1 MSSSSFVLTPRSS
14 VRSAVGSSLGHVI
27 VWMGGQ
33 GGAQHLRQVVHDA
46 GLLGVDQ
53 VEFPDEDDEM
63 CVQCVQ
69 VSLQLQSHRLFKV
82 RPVNVRQHV
91 EQISTDLL
99 HQRLERVGKVFAWKE
114 IEIVSIFF
122 IIDFI

>member
-1 MSSSSFVLTPRSS
+1 MEGPVQGGLPLFLSSSSFVLPARSS

-53 VEFPDEDDEM
+53 VELPDEDDEM

-69 VSLQLQSHRLFKV
+69 VSLQLQSHGLFKM
-82 RPVNVRQHV
+82 RPVNVCQHV
-91 EQISTDLL
+91 EQIPTDLL
-99 HQRLERVGKVFAWKE
+99 HQRLERVGKVFA
-114 IEIVSIFF
+114 
-122 IIDFI
+122 

>member
-1 MSSSSFVLTPRSS
+1 MTDGEASHGSSSSS
-14 VRSAVGSSLGHVI
+14 SSLGHV
-27 VWMGGQ
+27 VVCVGRQ

-63 CVQCVQ
+63 SVQCVQ

-82 RPVNVRQHV
+82 STVDVSQHV
-91 EQISTDLL
+91 KQIPADLL
-99 HQRLERVGKVFAWKE
+99 HQRLERVGKVFA
-114 IEIVSIFF
+114 
-122 IIDFI
+122 

>member
-14 VRSAVGSSLGHVI
+14 VRSAVSSSLGHVI

-91 EQISTDLL
+91 EQIPTDLL

-114 IEIVSIFF
+114 IEIFY
-122 IIDFI
+122 

>member
-1 MSSSSFVLTPRSS
+1 MEGPVVQGGLQLFFFSRLPPRSS
-14 VRSAVGSSLGHVI
+14 VRSAIGSSLGHVI
-27 VWMGGQ
+27 VWEGGQ

-63 CVQCVQ
+63 CVECVQ
-69 VSLQLQSHRLFKV
+69 VSLQLQSHGLFKV

-91 EQISTDLL
+91 EQEPAHLL
-99 HQRLERVGKVFAWKE
+99 HQGLERVGKGFA
-114 IEIVSIFF
+114 
-122 IIDFI
+122 